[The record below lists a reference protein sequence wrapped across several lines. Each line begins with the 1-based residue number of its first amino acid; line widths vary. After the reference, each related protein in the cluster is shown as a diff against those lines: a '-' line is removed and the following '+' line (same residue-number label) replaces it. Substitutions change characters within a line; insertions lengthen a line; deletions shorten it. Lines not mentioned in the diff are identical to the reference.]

1 MVMNMKRREFL
12 SVAAATAAAGA
23 FPVAALTHKASAQ
36 GSEGF
41 RSDVEIEL
49 VARPDTVQ
57 ILPGRPTEVWRYAGR
72 VLRGP
77 ADALVPIAGSSLGP
91 ILRVK
96 MGDKVRIRF
105 RNQITQPTIV
115 HWHGMIVPERM
126 DGHPRDAVAPG
137 SEYVYEF
144 EVRNRAGTYWFHPH
158 PHGLTGPQVNAGL
171 AGLLLVSDE
180 AERALKL
187 PDAEREIPIV
197 LSDRTFDGA
206 NQLVYVAALGP
217 GRMGAMSGFV
227 GERILA
233 NGRPS
238 LALSTANDAYR
249 IRLLNGS
256 NSRIYRVG
264 RSDDKPIV
272 AIATDGGLL
281 AAPETR
287 PFVVLGPGER
297 LELWL
302 DLHDQSVGSRI
313 ALVAQ
318 PIDFAGTG
326 MMGGMGMGGM
336 MGGGMMGGA
345 PPRPGAPHAFAVFT
359 VEKRSSAAPAL
370 PGRLADLPAA
380 SAPRDT
386 RSRGFAISVG
396 PMQWGING
404 RVFAME
410 EVAPDERVRFGDT
423 EIWEFA
429 NLTRMMALPHPMH
442 VHGVQFRVLERRGAT
457 RGLEWLRAGFA
468 DSGMKDTVLVLPGET
483 VRVAAKFDSHRGM
496 FLYHCHNLEHE
507 DMGMMRNYL
516 VT

>member
-1 MVMNMKRREFL
+1 MAMNVKRREFL
-12 SVAAATAAAGA
+12 TAAAATAASGV
-23 FPVAALTHKASAQ
+23 FPVAALTRAASAQ
-36 GSEGF
+36 GSEEF
-41 RSDVEIEL
+41 RPDVEIDL
-49 VARPDTVQ
+49 VARPDRVP
-57 ILPGRPTEVWRYAGR
+57 ILPGRPTEVWGYEGR

-77 ADALVPIAGSSLGP
+77 SHTVAPIAGTSLGP
-91 ILRVK
+91 ILRLK
-96 MGDKVRIRF
+96 AGDRVRIRF

-137 SEYVYEF
+137 GGYLYEF

-187 PDAEREIPIV
+187 PEAEREIPIV

-217 GRMGAMSGFV
+217 GMMGTMTGFV

-238 LALSTANDAYR
+238 LSLSAANDAYR

-264 RSDDKPIV
+264 RSDGKPLV
-272 AIATDGGLL
+272 AIAADGGLL
-281 AAPETR
+281 AAPETK

-297 LELWL
+297 VELWL
-302 DLHDQSVGSRI
+302 DLHDQSMGSRV

-326 MMGGMGMGGM
+326 MMGGMMGR
-336 MGGGMMGGA
+336 GMMGGA
-345 PPRPGAPHAFAVFT
+345 PPQPGPPHAFAVFT
-359 VEKRSSAAPAL
+359 VDKRGAGVPAL
-370 PGRLADLPAA
+370 PDRLAELPAA
-380 SAPRDT
+380 SSPRDA
-386 RSRGFAISVG
+386 RSRRIAISVG
-396 PMQWGING
+396 HMQWGLNG
-404 RVFAME
+404 RTFSME

-429 NLTRMMALPHPMH
+429 NLTRMMALPHPIH
-442 VHGVQFRVLERRGAT
+442 VHGVQFRVLERRGET
-457 RGLEWLRAGFA
+457 RGLEWLRAGFV
-468 DSGMKDTVLVLPGET
+468 DSGLKDTVLVLPGES
-483 VRVAAKFDSHRGM
+483 VRFAAKFDSHRGM

-516 VT
+516 VA